1 MNNGE
6 ILSSLLAL
14 LFAGLYVIGIIF
26 LAIMQHRENIVK
38 NVGRR
43 YFASNYAKFAFFD
56 IDFTSIKS
64 NLD

>member
-1 MNNGE
+1 
-6 ILSSLLAL
+6 LAL
-14 LFAGLYVIGIIF
+14 LFAGLYVIGIFF